1 MGCALAEV
9 VRSGFVEGRHHGSV
23 AVLDAGGRLVA
34 SAGDPYGPIFPRSS
48 NKPMQAV
55 GMLRAGLDLA
65 DPADL
70 ALVAASHDAEPSHVD
85 RVRAMLRRGGLTEDS
100 SAAARRICRSPIPP
114 ATPCSGAVAG
124 PRAC

>member
-1 MGCALAEV
+1 M

-23 AVLDAGGRLVA
+23 VVLDAGGRLIA
-34 SAGDPYGPIFPRSS
+34 RAGDPYGPIFPRSS

-70 ALVAASHDAEPSHVD
+70 ALVAASHDGEPSHVD
-85 RVRAMLRRGGLTEDS
+85 RVRSMLHRGGLTEDALQCPPDLPLS
-100 SAAARRICRSPIPP
+100 DPP
-114 ATPCSGAVAG
+114 ARPSSVRAVG
-124 PRAC
+124 RRGC